1 MPLVRRK
8 ITIENDQ
15 TTMQK
20 STVDHE
26 LYVRPRDRKPG
37 DVVIP
42 PTDRQLAELVLQYPE
57 EFGEEAKKRGVL
69 PGVTTSTDG
78 KAEEL
83 HKLDEKDLIKAIGDM
98 DAEADGVTLWA
109 VFELEV
115 DEERGGR
122 NRVKVLAALAKQGIK
137 E

>member
-1 MPLVRRK
+1 MPMVRRK
-8 ITIENDQ
+8 IQIENDQ

-20 STVDHE
+20 SNNEHE
-26 LYVRPRDRKPG
+26 LYVRPRDKKPG

-57 EFGEEAKKRGVL
+57 EFGEEAKKRGIT
-69 PGVTTSTDG
+69 PGITTSTDG
-78 KAEEL
+78 KAAEL
-83 HKLDEKDLIKAIGDM
+83 HQLDEKDLIKAIGDL

-115 DEERGGR
+115 DEERGGK
-122 NRVKVLAALAKQGIK
+122 NRTKVLAALAKQGIK